1 LNKKY
6 THITLNAYLP
16 SLLTGLKSNGINTES
31 FFNNRYLKKL
41 DLYDPNKYIPNI
53 LLDDLLIS
61 ITDKIGVDCLASEFN
76 EHFKSTKMGSVS
88 NHLYKS
94 PNFLCFLEGVIKYQN
109 VIRTNYFVNLK
120 TTGTISRFSVKVD
133 EAKGRGK
140 LITEEIDIV
149 RILDAFMLVGG
160 ENFVPIE
167 IGITSTTSYHLESIF
182 PKGNYT
188 LKLNQD
194 ESWILFKT
202 SMLSKKVP
210 DILGNANSINNTY
223 LATEFKI
230 ERLLESFKPGYIPR
244 LEEIS
249 EMLNISS
256 RTLERNLQ
264 KEGTHFLNIKKRLLR
279 RKSYDLLTNTN
290 LSIKE
295 ISQYLDYSNSQNF
308 IRSFKTWNNI
318 SPLQYRSNLLQLS

>member
-1 LNKKY
+1 MNKKH

-16 SLLTGLKSNGINTES
+16 SLLTGLKSNGINTEPFLKNS
-31 FFNNRYLKKL
+31 YLKKL
-41 DLYDPNKYIPNI
+41 DLYDPDKYIPNI

-61 ITDKIGVDCLASEFN
+61 ITDKLGVDCLASEFN
-76 EHFKSTKMGSVS
+76 EHFKATKMGTVS
-88 NHLYKS
+88 NHLFKS

-109 VIRTNYFVNLK
+109 VIRTNYSAKL
-120 TTGTISRFSVKVD
+120 TTSGAISRFSVKVN

-140 LITEEIDIV
+140 LITEEIDIS

-167 IGITSTTSYHLESIF
+167 LGITSNTSYHLESIF

-188 LKLNQD
+188 IKLNQD
-194 ESWILFKT
+194 ESWILFNT
-202 SMLSKKVP
+202 SLLSKNIP
-210 DILGNANSINNTY
+210 DIVGETASDINTY
-223 LATEFKI
+223 SVTEFKI

-256 RTLERNLQ
+256 RTIERDLQ
-264 KEGTHFLNIKKRLLR
+264 KEGTHFLTIKKRLLR
-279 RKSYDLLTNTN
+279 RKSFDLLTNTT

-295 ISQYLDYSNSQNF
+295 ISQHLDYSNCQNF
-308 IRSFKTWNNI
+308 IRSFRTWNDL
-318 SPLQYRSNLLQLS
+318 SPSQFRSSL